1 MLIFA
6 AEISPRMLRP
16 YQLLLLIMYIYAF
29 LKSPANSLQLPPGI
43 EGDLQ
48 IIAENVCA
56 NVCAIAEPGL
66 TSLATIEQDEQR
78 LMQAVVTHDRIL
90 CELFN
95 QTTILPLRFGT
106 IFRSS
111 ADLIAHLNQREKE
124 YLAKLN
130 QFEGKAEYTLKVV
143 PLDAPVPET
152 DPQAKGKA
160 YLLAKKQRFSIVQ
173 EFQNQQ
179 NREWAS
185 LQQAIAHVA
194 SPQPGF
200 FKKSGF
206 YYVLGEPQGTTNRI
220 YLLIPKNQESLL
232 LEYVQT
238 WQKNHPTWQL
248 FLSESLPPYHFV

>member
-1 MLIFA
+1 
-6 AEISPRMLRP
+6 
-16 YQLLLLIMYIYAF
+16 MYIYAF
-29 LKSPANSLQLPPGI
+29 LKSSANSLQLPPGI
-43 EGDLQ
+43 EGNLQ
-48 IIAENVCA
+48 IIETETETRFLPQAENV
-56 NVCAIAEPGL
+56 VAIAEPGL

-111 ADLIAHLNQREKE
+111 ADLIAHLNQRQKE

-143 PLDAPVPET
+143 PLDAPVTAADPE
-152 DPQAKGKA
+152 AKGKA
-160 YLLAKKQRFSIVQ
+160 YLLAKKHRFSIVQ

-194 SPQPGF
+194 SQKP
-200 FKKSGF
+200 GF
-206 YYVLGEPQGTTNRI
+206 YYVLGEPQGTTNRL

>member
-1 MLIFA
+1 
-6 AEISPRMLRP
+6 
-16 YQLLLLIMYIYAF
+16 MYIYAF

-43 EGDLQ
+43 EGNLQ
-48 IIAENVCA
+48 IIETELATENVGA
-56 NVCAIAEPGL
+56 IPRSGSIAGIAEPGL
-66 TSLATIEQDEQR
+66 TSLAAIEKDEQR

-111 ADLIAHLNQREKE
+111 ADLIAHLDRRQKE

-130 QFEGKAEYTLKVV
+130 QLEGKAEYTLKVV
-143 PLDAPVPET
+143 HLDAPVTAADPE
-152 DPQAKGKA
+152 AKGKA
-160 YLLAKKQRFSIVQ
+160 YLLAKKQRFSMVQ

-185 LQQAIAHVA
+185 LQQAIAETR
-194 SPQPGF
+194 F
-200 FKKSGF
+200 
-206 YYVLGEPQGTTNRI
+206 LTIIGEPQGTTNRL
-220 YLLIPKNQESLL
+220 YLLIPKNQEPQL